1 MKKKEEIILQ
11 FQNSSIP
18 SKRVYK
24 ELDSSFWDTENIIN
38 KKYKAKKETI
48 PPKNTELLQ
57 LIEFA
62 IDTIQN
68 SELKSQYLHRL
79 FFQYISSQPNSL
91 YQLSSKYNS
100 IVYPYFM
107 FSLNSPDYH
116 YVIINF
122 IDFTIEIYSEKNEII
137 RSIEIESI
145 LKIQKDE
152 DGIIIMVPEEKNN
165 IIVLPPE
172 VTQQVNLLYV
182 LIMFMGQ
189 INERNKSLKSQKTI
203 VQEVNQNL
211 IYKEHDSITNEK
223 VVIEEKFDISK
234 LKLLDN
240 DMFVPKGIKLSSYVF
255 LDKAKKNNE
264 YDRFIT
270 LGISFLIIFKDETMS
285 LMLKIIPIFSSYVI
299 FDYNPKTM
307 NIIVKTKKENISLF
321 FPNEAAFNLFKE
333 TIEDIKE
340 GKCKEEIT
348 LDDLENICFKSV
360 NNSIESN
367 ITEETVINSLA
378 YHRTVEEIEELEAKL
393 QAMTLRKE
401 LLNTFIKEKEDDEM
415 KSKRIAEMKAKK

>member
-1 MKKKEEIILQ
+1 MNQEDDILQ

-24 ELDSSFWDTENIIN
+24 ELESSFWDTENIIN
-38 KKYKAKKETI
+38 KKYKTKKETI

-62 IDTIQN
+62 FDTIQN
-68 SELKSQYLHRL
+68 SQLKSQYLRRL

-91 YQLSSKYNS
+91 YQLSNKYHS

-107 FSLNSPDYH
+107 FYLNSPDFH
-116 YVIINF
+116 YVIINY
-122 IDFTIEIYSEKNEII
+122 IDFTIELYSEKNEII

-145 LKIQKDE
+145 LRIQKDE
-152 DGIIIMVPEEKNN
+152 SGIILMVPEEKNN
-165 IIVLPPE
+165 IIVIPPE
-172 VTQQVNLLYV
+172 IVQQVNLIYV

-189 INERNKSLKSQKTI
+189 VNEKKKSLKSQKTI

-211 IYKEHDSITNEK
+211 VYKEHDSITKEK

-240 DMFVPKGIKLSSYVF
+240 DIFIPKGIKLSSYVY
-255 LDKAKKNNE
+255 LDKSKKNNE

-270 LGISFLIIFKDETMS
+270 LGVSFLIIFKDETMS

-299 FDYNPKTM
+299 FDYNPKTK
-307 NIIVKTKKENISLF
+307 NILIKTKKEDFSLF
-321 FPNEAAFNLFKE
+321 FPNDSVFKLFKE
-333 TIEDIKE
+333 TIDNIKE
-340 GKCKEEIT
+340 GKYKEEIT
-348 LDDLENICFKSV
+348 LNDLESICFSSI
-360 NNSIESN
+360 NNSTESN
-367 ITEETVINSLA
+367 ISEDTVINSLA
-378 YHRTVEEIEELEAKL
+378 YQRTVEEIEELEAKL
-393 QAMTLRKE
+393 QAITLRKE
-401 LLNTFIKEKEDDEM
+401 LLNTFIKEKEENEV

>member
-137 RSIEIESI
+137 RSIE
-145 LKIQKDE
+145 
-152 DGIIIMVPEEKNN
+152 
-165 IIVLPPE
+165 
-172 VTQQVNLLYV
+172 
-182 LIMFMGQ
+182 
-189 INERNKSLKSQKTI
+189 
-203 VQEVNQNL
+203 
-211 IYKEHDSITNEK
+211 
-223 VVIEEKFDISK
+223 
-234 LKLLDN
+234 
-240 DMFVPKGIKLSSYVF
+240 
-255 LDKAKKNNE
+255 
-264 YDRFIT
+264 
-270 LGISFLIIFKDETMS
+270 
-285 LMLKIIPIFSSYVI
+285 
-299 FDYNPKTM
+299 
-307 NIIVKTKKENISLF
+307 
-321 FPNEAAFNLFKE
+321 
-333 TIEDIKE
+333 
-340 GKCKEEIT
+340 
-348 LDDLENICFKSV
+348 
-360 NNSIESN
+360 
-367 ITEETVINSLA
+367 
-378 YHRTVEEIEELEAKL
+378 
-393 QAMTLRKE
+393 
-401 LLNTFIKEKEDDEM
+401 
-415 KSKRIAEMKAKK
+415 KRIV

>member
-1 MKKKEEIILQ
+1 MKKKEQIILQ

-68 SELKSQYLHRL
+68 SELKFQYLHRL

-211 IYKEHDSITNEK
+211 IYKKHDSITKEK

-367 ITEETVINSLA
+367 ITEETVVNSLA
-378 YHRTVEEIEELEAKL
+378 YHRTVEEIEELEASL